1 MWQGI
6 WNISVGQNDS
16 LTVAESTM
24 SILIWS
30 TFIIRPVWNSRV
42 GAGRR
47 PTIETAFSFQLINH
61 TKKSF
66 RAVWRSNFDHR
77 VYDCLSKLA
86 KSGIMERPI
95 YFQWNG
101 DHSKWLI
108 NGKLFLFESVIELI
122 KTLVCYFSFDS
133 KTYRCTWESCYNLSL
148 LATTHGIWVLEN
160 GELKI
165 HEKYLNDW
173 STLREL
179 LFTYAD
185 ESYSLQKDTW
195 EWIVRK
201 AENTYVSSF

>member
-1 MWQGI
+1 MADKRETFP
-6 WNISVGQNDS
+6 VRECDRADQNAGMLFFVWFKD
-16 LTVAESTM
+16 
-24 SILIWS
+24 
-30 TFIIRPVWNSRV
+30 IRF
-42 GAGRR
+42 
-47 PTIETAFSFQLINH
+47 ET
-61 TKKSF
+61 
-66 RAVWRSNFDHR
+66 
-77 VYDCLSKLA
+77 
-86 KSGIMERPI
+86 
-95 YFQWNG
+95 
-101 DHSKWLI
+101 
-108 NGKLFLFESVIELI
+108 
-122 KTLVCYFSFDS
+122 TL
-133 KTYRCTWESCYNLSL
+133 ENCYNLSL